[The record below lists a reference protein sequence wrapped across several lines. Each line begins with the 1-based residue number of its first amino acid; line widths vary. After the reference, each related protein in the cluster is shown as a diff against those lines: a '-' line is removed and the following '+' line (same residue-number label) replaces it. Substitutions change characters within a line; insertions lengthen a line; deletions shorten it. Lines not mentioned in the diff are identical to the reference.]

1 MVFRCN
7 GCKLVSYADTLTRQ
21 DQRFVFSMENHLNN
35 KQKTDCNQFLSTIS
49 PADYSKLVSIVG
61 EKCLI
66 CCLLNGNKT
75 QILWDTGAQVSLI
88 TESHLQRF
96 SPKATVE
103 DIATLLDNNL
113 RLTAANGTD
122 IPFCGW
128 VKLPFQLENSNTTL
142 LVPFLVTKERLDTPI
157 IGYNVIAELSK
168 QKGFSALNS
177 QLFPG
182 VANVDINQVT
192 GILQKSSE
200 EDLCTIKTSKKD
212 HILQP
217 GQSISLSLQTRIG
230 PIQKVTPVLFEPDE
244 TGQIPAGL
252 NVTDT
257 LLSLKPGRSP
267 TVSITVFNTHSNSIT
282 LPGRTVLGKLNLVKS
297 VTPVDIENKSG
308 FAIHNGQNKDHVA
321 CNGVTSQRNDRTPG
335 IPAHLEGIKLDGL
348 SDEQNEKALDLL
360 KECQDVFAK
369 DSDDVGS
376 MLSLSMHINLKDNVP
391 VQKN

>member
-1 MVFRCN
+1 MIENTHPTSLCCNNCGNTKKKLFQGINKQRVFRCN
-7 GCKLVSYADTLTRQ
+7 GCKLVSYADTLTTQ

-49 PADYSKLVSIVG
+49 PKDYSKLVSIVG

-66 CCLLNGNKT
+66 SCLLNGNKT

-88 TESHLQRF
+88 TENHLQRF

-168 QKGFSALNS
+168 QNGFSALNS

-182 VANVDINQVT
+182 MANVDINQVT

-217 GQSISLSLQTRIG
+217 GKSKSLSLQTRIG
-230 PIQKVTPVLFEPDE
+230 PIQKVTPVLFQPDE
-244 TGQIPAGL
+244 TKQIPAGL
-252 NVTDT
+252 SVTDT

-321 CNGVTSQRNDRTPG
+321 CNGVTSQRSGRTPG
-335 IPAHLEGIKLDGL
+335 IPAY
-348 SDEQNEKALDLL
+348 
-360 KECQDVFAK
+360 
-369 DSDDVGS
+369 
-376 MLSLSMHINLKDNVP
+376 
-391 VQKN
+391 